1 MSAASC
7 HSSTC
12 DFLSSLWLS
21 IRGYSIPR
29 QADSIESVLDQLAN
43 RQIQLELQDRRCV
56 AEARRCRA
64 GANRGMF
71 RSKMLEHRRLQAQLM
86 QLQRYRES
94 ALAHL
99 DAVSNHEINRRFMHA
114 IRSTTLLGD
123 DRKEAEEAME
133 GLHESISQVRDLSEL
148 LGQSVGAE
156 EATDEDLEEEFAE
169 FTAGCEEEEKQQQ
182 QHGARRIQPKAV
194 HVPSTTESM
203 EEEESPSST
212 RIIGLRIPLLL

>member
-94 ALAHL
+94 ALAHM
-99 DAVSNHEINRRFMHA
+99 DAVSNHEINKSFMRA
-114 IRSTTLLGD
+114 IRSTASLSDAG

-133 GLHESISQVRDLSEL
+133 GLNESISQVKDLSEL
-148 LGQSVGAE
+148 LGQSVQLE
-156 EATDEDLEEEFAE
+156 DVTDEDLEQEFAE
-169 FTAGCEEEEKQQQ
+169 FTAGCGEEED
-182 QHGARRIQPKAV
+182 AAAV
-194 HVPSTTESM
+194 VMRKHPGRVPESM
-203 EEEESPSST
+203 AAAAVEEPRT
-212 RIIGLRIPLLL
+212 TVGLRVPLLLGS